1 MTQLGEK
8 ILGVGGGGGGGE
20 RNNFALFG
28 ILADFRV
35 KFPKF
40 LSTGGAVLKIYGNFK
55 KFLYI
60 SRIFD
65 YYLLIFLT
73 YFLLLNFFHL
83 FAQLSNLRL

>member
-1 MTQLGEK
+1 VRGGE
-8 ILGVGGGGGGGE
+8 GGE
-20 RNNFALFG
+20 RKNFARLFG
-28 ILADFRV
+28 ILSDFRV

-55 KFLYI
+55 NFLFI